1 MAVGMKASV
10 DKRIKH
16 GTSWID
22 EVKEEEGIKDEF
34 KVPCLDDYKSMLVLL
49 TFPA

>member
-1 MAVGMKASV
+1 MAVGMEASV

-16 GTSWID
+16 GSRID
-22 EVKEEEGIKDEF
+22 EMKEEGIKDEF

-49 TFPA
+49 TFPL